1 VIGHLGPG
9 QRPLIWAAGER
20 SLRLDEQ
27 LEAFSKYAALR
38 TPQSWAAW
46 HGGPVLA
53 LWPESRDLA
62 ELGRDR
68 RVTALCVLGRP
79 ADRRLNGAWAA
90 AAGASILTAEGVVP
104 APARELHPVVIEALR
119 ALTNVVDHDNRLTG
133 PADRRHAVVTLM
145 TLRHGGY
152 RPDPDGIR
160 AWALA
165 NAWPVDSANRLR
177 ELAAKIQAGVEIRAR
192 GRDAYPRPELLRLW
206 RDGATTAAPQAR

>member
-1 VIGHLGPG
+1 MIGHLGPG
-9 QRPLIWAAGER
+9 QKPLIWAPEVR
-20 SLRLDEQ
+20 SLRLDGE

-79 ADRRLNGAWAA
+79 ADRRHNGAWVAA
-90 AAGASILTAEGVVP
+90 TGAAILTAEGVLP
-104 APARELHPVVIEALR
+104 APARELHPVVVEALR
-119 ALTNVVDHDNRLTG
+119 ALTTLVDHDHRLTR
-133 PADRRHAVVTLM
+133 PADLRHAVVTLT

-152 RPDPDGIR
+152 RIDPDGVCG
-160 AWALA
+160 WALA
-165 NAWPVDSANRLR
+165 HGWPEDSATRLR

-192 GRDAYPRPELLRLW
+192 GLDSYPRPELLRRW
-206 RDGATTAAPQAR
+206 RDGAAAAAS